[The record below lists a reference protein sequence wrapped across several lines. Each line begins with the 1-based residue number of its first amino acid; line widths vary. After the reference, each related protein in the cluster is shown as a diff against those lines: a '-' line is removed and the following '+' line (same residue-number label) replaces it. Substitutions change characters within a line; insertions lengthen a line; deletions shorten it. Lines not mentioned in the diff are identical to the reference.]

1 MKKIFI
7 LAGELSGDKLGAW
20 YLNKLILRQAQD
32 GNEEKFVCEA
42 VGGDFLK
49 IAGAKIYQR
58 FEKLNVAGFI
68 EIIKSLRFI
77 FKFLNSTL
85 DYILQNNFDEVILI
99 DFPGFNL
106 RLARKLK
113 RKNPNI
119 KITYLSPPQLW
130 AWGAFRART
139 LKRNSDDIIVL
150 FPFEVD
156 WYEKRGIKVRYLGNP
171 VYDELQSYFDN
182 AVKEKKRLVILPGS
196 RTSEI
201 EKLLPLFVDSI
212 KRFKLINSG
221 VDVYLPLA
229 ESINIEKIKT
239 KLRKLRA
246 PKINI
251 VLGQEEK
258 LKILNTA
265 TLALSKPGT
274 ISLQLSFL
282 RVPSLMV
289 YKASW
294 ITYFLVKS
302 IAKIKYMS
310 LPNLFL
316 NKPVFKEILQVGC
329 NSKNIS
335 KNLNVLY
342 KSCIKQDEDYQ
353 KLQKDFDKVRGLF
366 S

>member
-20 YLNKLILRQAQD
+20 YLNKLKK
-32 GNEEKFVCEA
+32 NEEKFDCEA
-42 VGGDFLK
+42 VGGDFLQ
-49 IAGAKIYQR
+49 IAGARIYQR
-58 FEKLNVAGFI
+58 FEKLNIAGFV
-68 EIIKSLRFI
+68 EIIKRLRFI

-85 DYILQNNFDEVILI
+85 DYILQNNFDEVILV

-106 RLARKLK
+106 RLAKKLK

-139 LKRNSDDIIVL
+139 LKKNCDDIIVL

-171 VYDELQSYFDN
+171 VYDELQSSFDN
-182 AVKEKKRLVILPGS
+182 AVKEKNRLVILPGS

-201 EKLLPLFVDSI
+201 EKLLPIFIESI
-212 KRFKLINSG
+212 KKFRLINSG
-221 VDVYLPLA
+221 IDIYLPLA

-239 KLRKLRA
+239 KLRRLRA
-246 PKINI
+246 PQINI
-251 VLGQEEK
+251 VLGQKEK
-258 LKILNTA
+258 LKILNSA

-274 ISLQLSFL
+274 ISLLLSFL

-289 YKASW
+289 YKTSW
-294 ITYFLVKS
+294 VTYFL
-302 IAKIKYMS
+302 AKLLARIKYMS

-316 NKPVFKEILQVGC
+316 NKIVFKEIIQVGC
-329 NSKNIS
+329 NPKNIS
-335 KNLNVLY
+335 KNLNILH
-342 KSCIKQDEDYQ
+342 KSCLRKDDDYQ